1 MTLFPSSFPLT
12 SSFSRLYFGIICTR
26 DRPLARSYVVKAIT
40 SPDASDELIVIG
52 HGILVEWCI
61 FSTRFNLRYRYIFSA
76 SHHANLSAR
85 LSRRITPNAALP
97 APSAVLWFMNTF
109 FEPLSLKNPELYLF
123 FKDGVAAMN
132 ERKKQVESGRK
143 KMQQKRMKTPNRYR
157 CAAVGCGVE
166 ADSGKMLSKCQFF

>member
-1 MTLFPSSFPLT
+1 
-12 SSFSRLYFGIICTR
+12 
-26 DRPLARSYVVKAIT
+26 
-40 SPDASDELIVIG
+40 
-52 HGILVEWCI
+52 
-61 FSTRFNLRYRYIFSA
+61 
-76 SHHANLSAR
+76 
-85 LSRRITPNAALP
+85 
-97 APSAVLWFMNTF
+97 MNTF

-166 ADSGKMLSKCQFF
+166 ADSGKMLSKCQLFFSSFS